1 MRLMEINLKV
11 SVILTVFNGE
21 NVVSKAIESIL
32 NQTFRNFEFIIVDDG
47 SQDKSLEIIKN
58 YAKKD
63 ERIRIIK
70 NNTNIG
76 LTRSLNNAIR
86 QSNGEYIIRQDVD
99 DISLP
104 KRIEL
109 QLKFLQKNPEYA
121 FCGCNGPIKQ
131 NNQELLIYF
140 EYDEILHNL
149 VKKNCFAHPT
159 IAIRKNILT
168 QYGFYDENFQYGQD
182 YELWCKLILY
192 FHLKAKNLSEKLTI
206 INMPQ
211 ERLLMKDR
219 KFLIQRK
226 NAIKTKV
233 KYLRYTNKKIRG
245 IISIFK
251 YIMEI
256 CFVII
261 FKGINKNL
269 N

>member
-1 MRLMEINLKV
+1 MKV
-11 SVILTVFNGE
+11 SVIMVIFNEE
-21 NVVSKAIESIL
+21 NYISSAIECIL
-32 NQTFRNFEFIIVDDG
+32 NQSFKDFEFLIIDDG
-47 SQDKSLEIIKN
+47 SYDNSLNIIKKYAKQDKRIKISMN
-58 YAKKD
+58 KQ
-63 ERIRIIK
+63 
-70 NNTNIG
+70 NIG
-76 LTRSLNNAIR
+76 LTKSLNYGI
-86 QSNGEYIIRQDVD
+86 QLSKGEYIIRQDAD

-104 KRIEL
+104 KRIAI
-109 QLKFLQKNPEYA
+109 QLKFLEENSDYA
-121 FCGCNGPIKQ
+121 FCGCNGIIKQ
-131 NNQELLIYF
+131 NNQELLKCF
-140 EYDEILHNL
+140 EYEEIIDNL
-149 VKKNCFAHPT
+149 IKENCFAHPT

>member
-1 MRLMEINLKV
+1 M
-11 SVILTVFNGE
+11 TVYNGE
-21 NVVSKAIESIL
+21 KYVNNAIESIL
-32 NQTFRNFEFIIVDDG
+32 SQTIRNFEFIIVDDG
-47 SQDKSLEIIKN
+47 SKDKTLEIIKS

-63 ERIRIIK
+63 KLIRIIK
-70 NNTNIG
+70 NHVNIG
-76 LTRSLNNAIR
+76 VTRSLNNAIR
-86 QSNGEYIIRQDVD
+86 ESNGEYIIRQDAD

-104 KRIEL
+104 NRIEI
-109 QLKFLQKNPEYA
+109 QLNFLEENPDYA
-121 FCGCNGPIKQ
+121 FCGCNGIIKQ
-131 NNQELLIYF
+131 NNQELTKYF
-140 EYDEILHNL
+140 EYEEIIDNL
-149 VKKNCFAHPT
+149 IKENCFAHPT
-159 IAIRKNILT
+159 IAIRKRILT
-168 QYGFYDENFQYGQD
+168 QYGFYDENFHYGQD

-233 KYLRYTNKKIRG
+233 KYLRYTDKKLRG

>member
-1 MRLMEINLKV
+1 MVILLKA
-11 SVILTVFNGE
+11 SVIMTVFNGE
-21 NVVSKAIESIL
+21 KCVSNAIKSIL
-32 NQTFRNFEFIIVDDG
+32 NQTIRNFEFIIVDDG
-47 SQDKSLEIIKN
+47 SKDKTLEIIKS

-63 ERIRIIK
+63 KLIRIIK
-70 NNTNIG
+70 NDVNIG
-76 LTRSLNNAIR
+76 LTCSLNNAIR
-86 QSNGEYIIRQDVD
+86 ESNGEYIIRQDAD

-104 KRIEL
+104 NRIEI
-109 QLKFLQKNPEYA
+109 QLKFLEENPDYA
-121 FCGCNGPIKQ
+121 FCGCNGIIKQ
-131 NNQELLIYF
+131 NNQELLKCF
-140 EYDEILHNL
+140 EYEEIIDNL
-149 VKKNCFAHPT
+149 IKENCFAHPT
-159 IAIRKNILT
+159 IAIRKKILT
-168 QYGFYDENFQYGQD
+168 QYGFYDKNFKYGQD

-233 KYLRYTNKKIRG
+233 KYLRYTNKKLRG

-261 FKGINKNL
+261 FKGINKNF